1 MDTNIVTLDN
11 KGRFRINDKDALVFN
26 LYRTVY
32 SLPNV
37 DKKLYEERIDKAGL
51 LLTMIR
57 LGGWVVEGEDSAILN
72 LTWGVHKI
80 GRIEKNEFDAFFKK
94 ELKRLH
100 NYEGHGRVVEYVNT
114 CLAAINATFTFQ
126 ITQEKMPASAYKTVE
141 QLDHL
146 SELITENE
154 KKIELMVKATREA
167 AKEMGERLDEAE
179 KKLAEKDGEL
189 KKVCEENE
197 RMKSKEFR
205 DDVGKEYLLRMFKG
219 YLKNAKKWSQG
230 RRDKEYDWLEHLLKL
245 EGIPQDVKEMIESLA
260 EDKEGEK
267 GGMTVNTQTYVETQ
281 NNNYK

>member
-245 EGIPQDVKEMIESLA
+245 EGIPQDVKEMIVSLA